1 MLLLNSHTI
10 PNYRKKSRK
19 MKIELINEKV
29 FRVKFYT
36 FPLIY
41 PFFNC
46 FFFFFFIVPIE
57 RKTAEKSGMK
67 IKWIGKFLFYI
78 FFSSKI
84 KLRKLIKNVLFL
96 LWLIE
101 IFSVF
106 LSWIWKGW
114 RNWWKFFMEVV
125 GGVRKLWGPYY
136 TTKYQPLPRI
146 HQNHRLSSTKSPL
159 IDDSNR
165 YQ

>member
-1 MLLLNSHTI
+1 MSLLNSHTI

-46 FFFFFFIVPIE
+46 FFFSFHCSNWKKNR
-57 RKTAEKSGMK
+57 RKKWNENQMNRK
-67 IKWIGKFLFYI
+67 ISLLYI
-78 FFSSKI
+78 FFFQDQI
-84 KLRKLIKNVLFL
+84 A
-96 LWLIE
+96 E
-101 IFSVF
+101 IDKKCIISFMIDWNIFCFSFVD
-106 LSWIWKGW
+106 WKGW

-125 GGVRKLWGPYY
+125 GGVWKSWGPYY

-146 HQNHRLSSTKSPL
+146 HQNHRLSST
-159 IDDSNR
+159 
-165 YQ
+165 